1 MKHYFYKITSRNEEN
16 IKGLA
21 KEMLSSEMSEALL
34 SEETTRHHK
43 QGSPNWFIGFNSE
56 SEILSKEIVDATS
69 RVDGKFVIL
78 WFSIME
84 GKINC
89 LFTSKGKIDNKITIT
104 DPEEVRKGALDLL
117 NQDLDEAGIL
127 LN

>member
-1 MKHYFYKITSRNEEN
+1 MKHYFYKITSRSEEN

-21 KEMLSSEMSEALL
+21 KEMLSSEVSKILL
-34 SEETTRHHK
+34 SEETIRNHK
-43 QGSPNWFIGFNSE
+43 QGSSNWFITINSE

-78 WFSIME
+78 WFTIME
-84 GKINC
+84 DKINC

-104 DPEEVRKGALDLL
+104 DPEEVRKGTLDLL
-117 NQDLDEAGIL
+117 KQNLNESGFL

>member
-1 MKHYFYKITSRNEEN
+1 MKHYFYKITSRSEEN

-21 KEMLSSEMSEALL
+21 KEMLSSEVSKILL

-43 QGSPNWFIGFNSE
+43 QGSSNWFITINSE

-78 WFSIME
+78 WFTIIE
-84 GKINC
+84 DKINC

-104 DPEEVRKGALDLL
+104 DPEEVRKGTLDLL
-117 NQDLDEAGIL
+117 KQNLNESGFL